1 MAGKTAVLAVKII
14 SDGKDARAGFRDTE
28 AAAKEFD
35 SSLNQ
40 VAATSAVA
48 MAGIVATGVAAVQAA
63 SDLQQSAGAMQAV
76 FGGHAE
82 AIGQLAEGAAS
93 RVGLAQSEY
102 QQMAAVLGA
111 QMKNLGIDEA
121 DLVSQT
127 DDLITMGADLAAVFN
142 GTTSDAVAAL
152 SSLMRGERD
161 PIERYGVTIK
171 QAAIDAKLAEMGLGG
186 LEGQA
191 KTTAEA
197 HATLA
202 LLAEQ
207 TGHAHGMFASEM
219 DTAAVSGQVAAAQ
232 WKDAAA
238 DLGTALLPLVTEGAT
253 LLADLARGF
262 SENSEVLVPLI
273 LVVGGFAGVI
283 AALVLGIKAYRTAAE
298 IAAAAQVIWNVAMSA
313 NPIGLI
319 ILAIAALI
327 GFIIL
332 IATNWEDVKVIWG
345 DAIASMIGWV
355 EDLINWVIDAINWV
369 AQLFGASDGLSRV
382 DWGLDRQTAQ
392 VAHTFALTDALTA
405 DTGPVLFART
415 ASEPTA
421 ATSPIALFAG
431 MPAMPAATPA
441 GQQTPA
447 QVVNITVNGAIDPD
461 STARQIER
469 LLAKHARS
477 TGSTPAGGTTW
488 HPTMRR

>member
-1 MAGKTAVLAVKII
+1 MAGKTAILSVRIV
-14 SDGKDARAGFRDTE
+14 SDAAQAPAGFKSAEKSVR
-28 AAAKEFD
+28 EFE
-35 SSLNQ
+35 SSLNTASLAAGAT
-40 VAATSAVA
+40 VAAIGAMSFKAVE
-48 MAGIVATGVAAVQAA
+48 AA
-63 SDLQQSAGAMQAV
+63 SDLQQSAGAMEAV

-82 AIGQLAEGAAS
+82 QIGKLADDAAT

-121 DLVSQT
+121 DLVTQT

-142 GTTSDAVAAL
+142 GTTSEAVSAL
-152 SSLMRGERD
+152 SALMRGERD

-171 QAAIDAKLAEMGLGG
+171 QASVEAKLAEMGLDG
-186 LEGQA
+186 LEGKA

-219 DTAAVSGQVAAAQ
+219 DTAAVSSQVAAALWQ
-232 WKDAAA
+232 DAAA
-238 DLGTALLPLVTEGAT
+238 DLGTALLPLVTEGAL
-253 LLADLARGF
+253 LLAGLAQGF
-262 SENSEVLVPLI
+262 SENSEVLVPLVLGI
-273 LVVGGFAGVI
+273 AGFAGVL

-313 NPIGLI
+313 NPIGLVI
-319 ILAIAALI
+319 IAIAALI

-332 IATNWEDVKVIWG
+332 IASNWEDVKVIWG
-345 DAIASMIGWV
+345 DAIDAMIGWV

-369 AQLFGASDGLSRV
+369 GQLFGATDGLSNV
-382 DWGLDRQTAQ
+382 DWGLDRQSAQ
-392 VAHTFALTDALTA
+392 VAHTFALAPTA
-405 DTGPVLFART
+405 PAAGPALFAR
-415 ASEPTA
+415 AMSAP
-421 ATSPIALFAG
+421 ALA
-431 MPAMPAATPA
+431 PAMPTSFSMPDPAA
-441 GQQTPA
+441 QQPPT
-447 QVVNITVNGAIDPD
+447 QIVNITVQGAIDPD
-461 STARQIER
+461 GTARQIER
-469 LLAKHARS
+469 LLAKHSRS

-488 HPTMRR
+488 RPTMNR